1 MISMKERNGRLF
13 SLDVLRGLD
22 MSFIMGGEVV
32 LICLSSLFPGL
43 KSISEQ
49 MGHSQWDGFTFYD
62 LIFPLFLFLA
72 GVSFPFSM
80 SKQLSVGKSK
90 ASISFKVLKRGLALV
105 LLGMVYNGLLQ
116 FDFET
121 LRYASVL
128 GRIGLAWMFASLL
141 YIHLRHKWLVL
152 LSAAI
157 LLGYWTLLALVVA
170 PDAPEGASS
179 FSIDGCIVAYVDR
192 LLLPGT
198 LHNGIH
204 DPEGLLSTLPAIV
217 TALLG
222 IFTGEFV
229 RSTRVV
235 NEYRKVLVMFGAAML
250 LLALGYLWD
259 TVFPINK
266 NLWSSSFVC
275 CAGGWSLLLF
285 ALFYLVVDV
294 IGWSKWA
301 FPLRVIGMNSI
312 TIYLAQQFID
322 FSKPVNALFGGV
334 LESLPADYYTLGWW
348 CCYMLVCWGLLYFLY
363 KKKVF
368 LKV

>member
-1 MISMKERNGRLF
+1 MSAMKEKNGRLL
-13 SLDVLRGLD
+13 SLDVLRGFD

-32 LICLSSLFPGL
+32 LICFASLFPNL
-43 KSISEQ
+43 KFIAEQ

-72 GVSFPFSM
+72 GISFPFSM
-80 SKQLSVGKSK
+80 AKQLSIGKSRS
-90 ASISFKVLKRGLALV
+90 AMSLKVLKRGMMLV
-105 LLGMVYNGLLQ
+105 LLGVVYNGLLQ

-141 YIHLRHKWLVL
+141 YIWLRRKWLVL
-152 LSAAI
+152 FSAVV
-157 LLGYWTLLALVVA
+157 LLGYWALLTLVAA

-179 FSIDGCIVAYVDR
+179 LSVDGCIVGYVDR
-192 LLLPGT
+192 CLLPGT
-198 LHNGIH
+198 LHNVIH
-204 DPEGLLSTLPAIV
+204 DPEGLLSTLPAVV

-229 RSTRVV
+229 RSRRVTS
-235 NEYRKVLVMFGAAML
+235 EYGKVVAMLGAAIVL
-250 LLALGYLWD
+250 LVVGYVWNL
-259 TVFPINK
+259 VFPINK
-266 NLWSSSFVC
+266 NLWSCSFVC

-294 IGWSKWA
+294 IGWRKWA

-312 TIYLAQQFID
+312 TIYLAQQFVD

-334 LESLPADYYTLGWW
+334 LELLPREYHALGWW
-348 CCYMLVCWGLLYFLY
+348 CCYMLVCWCLLYFLY
-363 KKKVF
+363 RKKVF

>member
-1 MISMKERNGRLF
+1 MKEKNGRLL
-13 SLDVLRGLD
+13 SLDVLRGFD

-32 LICLSSLFPGL
+32 LICLASLFPNL
-43 KSISEQ
+43 KFIAEQ

-72 GVSFPFSM
+72 GISFPFSM
-80 SKQLSVGKSK
+80 AKQLSIGKSRS
-90 ASISFKVLKRGLALV
+90 AISLKVLKRGMMLV
-105 LLGMVYNGLLQ
+105 LLGVVYNGLLQ

-141 YIHLRHKWLVL
+141 YIWLRRKWLVL
-152 LSAAI
+152 FSAVV
-157 LLGYWTLLALVVA
+157 LLGYWALLTLVAA

-179 FSIDGCIVAYVDR
+179 LSVDGCIVGYVDR
-192 LLLPGT
+192 CLLPGT
-198 LHNGIH
+198 LHNVIH
-204 DPEGLLSTLPAIV
+204 DPEGLLSTLPAVV

-229 RSTRVV
+229 RSRRVTS
-235 NEYRKVLVMFGAAML
+235 EYRKVAAML
-250 LLALGYLWD
+250 GAAIVLLVVGYVWNL
-259 TVFPINK
+259 VFPINK
-266 NLWSSSFVC
+266 NLWSCSFVC

-294 IGWSKWA
+294 IGLRKWA

-312 TIYLAQQFID
+312 TIYLAQQFVD

-334 LESLPADYYTLGWW
+334 LELLPREYHALGWW
-348 CCYMLVCWGLLYFLY
+348 CCYMLVCWCLLYILY
-363 KKKVF
+363 RKKVF